1 MAKFDSKV
9 DGNTVGGDEYNNI
22 VNPLANLITSSGQT
36 IDTSNT
42 QVVKAVA
49 DYAAVGTFYS
59 DGGVVNA
66 YSLSAIGSRLAPDA
80 YSEGMEIRFRAGNTN
95 TGAAT
100 VNVAGLGVKSIKQ
113 GDGSTDLTAGDIST
127 DFDTRARY
135 DGTVFR
141 LSNVSDVGNLTVNGK
156 FNTTATSATIAS
168 GAITYSSAYM
178 VLDTEGGAS
187 SDNLDTI
194 NGGVDGDEVSIRSTA
209 GARNITIRDNGTS
222 GGNILL
228 KKNLDVLLDE
238 SYDMVTLKY
247 RGSDGNW
254 FEVSRSLTVDT
265 RILQDLKII
274 GKFNTNV
281 VSQTISSGS
290 IAYSCG
296 HMRLNTEGS
305 SATDDLDTITGG
317 TVGDR
322 VVLRITSSSRKVVL
336 KDGTGNI
343 QLYDN
348 KDILLG
354 STADSI
360 ELIYDGVSWLAIG
373 RIDQDFSFS
382 NSAEGYQY
390 LPSGF
395 IMQWGIVT
403 VGNNAT
409 VTVTLP
415 ITYTNNNRGA
425 YASLNTVEDRGEPVQ
440 ATVLSNSQIRVRNS
454 NINTDGIRW
463 WCIGF

>member
-42 QVVKAVA
+42 QVVKAIA

-59 DGGVVNA
+59 DGGVANA
-66 YSLSAIGSRLAPDA
+66 YSLSAIGSRLAPNA
-80 YSEGMEIRFRAGNTN
+80 YSEGMEIRFRAGNAN

-141 LSNVSDVGNLTVNGK
+141 LSNVSDVGNLSVNGK
-156 FNTTATSATIAS
+156 FNTTATSVTISS

-178 VLDTEGGAS
+178 VIDTEGGAS

-194 NGGVDGDEVSIRSTA
+194 NGGVDGDEVSIRPAS
-209 GARNITIRDNGTS
+209 GIRNITIRDNIS

-247 RGSDGNW
+247 RASDGYW

-265 RILQDLKII
+265 RILQDLTVN
-274 GKFNTNV
+274 GKFNTTPV
-281 VSQTISSGS
+281 TETISSGAITYS
-290 IAYSCG
+290 SAY
-296 HMRLNTEGS
+296 MVLDTEGGAS
-305 SATDDLDTITGG
+305 SDDLDTITGG
-317 TVGDR
+317 TAGDR
-322 VVLRITSSSRKVVL
+322 VVLKIASSARNVII

-348 KDILLG
+348 RDILLD

-360 ELIYDGVSWLAIG
+360 ELIYDGASWLGIG
-373 RIDQDFSFS
+373 RIDQDFASS
-382 NSAEGYQY
+382 DAINGYQY

-395 IMQWGIVT
+395 IMQWGVVS

-415 ITYTNNNRGA
+415 VTYTANHRGV
-425 YASLNTVEDRGEPVQ
+425 YASIDSVDNHDEPVQ
-440 ATVLSNSQIRVRNS
+440 AAILGSISQIQVRNS
-454 NINTDGIRW
+454 NVGTVSVRW
-463 WCIGF
+463 LSIGF

>member
-1 MAKFDSKV
+1 MSSKY
-9 DGNTVGGDEYNNI
+9 DPKDNGDTVSGDEYNNI

-156 FNTTATSATIAS
+156 FNTTPATATIAS

-178 VLDTEGGAS
+178 VVDTEGGAS

-194 NGGVDGDEVSIRSTA
+194 NGGVDGDEITINIGDVNRKVSI
-209 GARNITIRDNGTS
+209 IDNDAS

-228 KKNLDVLLDE
+228 KNNINVLLDQT
-238 SYDMVTLKY
+238 YDAITFKY
-247 RGSDGNW
+247 RAADGFW
-254 FEVSRSLTVDT
+254 FEVNRSLTKDFV
-265 RILQDLKII
+265 
-274 GKFNTNV
+274 
-281 VSQTISSGS
+281 
-290 IAYSCG
+290 
-296 HMRLNTEGS
+296 
-305 SATDDLDTITGG
+305 
-317 TVGDR
+317 
-322 VVLRITSSSRKVVL
+322 SSR
-336 KDGTGNI
+336 
-343 QLYDN
+343 
-348 KDILLG
+348 
-354 STADSI
+354 SI
-360 ELIYDGVSWLAIG
+360 NGW
-373 RIDQDFSFS
+373 
-382 NSAEGYQY
+382 QY
-390 LPSGF
+390 LPSGMLF
-395 IMQWGIVT
+395 QW
-403 VGNNAT
+403 GNNA
-409 VTVTLP
+409 VTTGTIVTFP
-415 ITYTNNNRGA
+415 IAFSTAFYTATTSHRGTSNNVTHTYDRSGLTGIK
-425 YASLNTVEDRGEPVQ
+425 LNH
-440 ATVLSNSQIRVRNS
+440 
-454 NINTDGIRW
+454 NTGGTSEISW
-463 WCIGF
+463 WAVGY